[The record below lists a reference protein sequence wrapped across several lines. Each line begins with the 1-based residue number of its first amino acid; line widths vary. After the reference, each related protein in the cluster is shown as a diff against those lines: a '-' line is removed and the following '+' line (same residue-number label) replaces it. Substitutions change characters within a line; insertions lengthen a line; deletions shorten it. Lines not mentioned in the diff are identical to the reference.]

1 MHPLNCPPLS
11 LSFNPFCFKHKLQ
24 KGTLHFYRHNLKVG
38 WIVLPAKLKLGHAK
52 KKNLKSIM
60 LIFSDNVEGQKVI
73 TNQKRR
79 NFCENMRMVFKISNF
94 STQLGGMSSLN
105 IHMRIHSKDPA

>member
-1 MHPLNCPPLS
+1 
-11 LSFNPFCFKHKLQ
+11 
-24 KGTLHFYRHNLKVG
+24 
-38 WIVLPAKLKLGHAK
+38 
-52 KKNLKSIM
+52 M